1 MIDASQHYLNRE
13 LANLDFQER
22 VLELAHNDRLPL
34 LERVKFVAIVSHN
47 LDEFFQVRV
56 AGLLNQVE
64 SDVTSTSPDG
74 LTAAQQLE
82 HIEAKSRAV
91 MERIDA
97 LVGDTILPDLEKN
110 DIRVVGVEDLSAADR
125 DHLAEV
131 FEETIFPVL
140 TPLAVD
146 PSHPFPYISDLSLN
160 LAVLLR
166 PPGREN
172 VQFAR
177 IKIPPILP
185 RFVMLPD
192 GERFVPLENVV
203 AAHLARLFGGQEV
216 VEHSFFRVTRNADYA
231 VEEQEAH
238 DLLQAMESVLQFRRR
253 SAAAVRLEIGPA
265 VTERVE
271 RLLIREL
278 GITPR
283 QVFRRTAPLDLS
295 GLWTFVGLD
304 RPDLKEEPWHP
315 VTQQRLAES
324 AKPDL
329 FAEIRAGDI
338 LVHHPYESFATS
350 TGAFL
355 AQAAADPEVLAI
367 KQTLYRTSIP
377 ADPAIGGERSVVEM
391 LIAAAEAGKQVV
403 VLVELKARF
412 DEAANI
418 DWAKMLENAGAHV
431 VYGVAGLKTH
441 SKTLL
446 VVRREGKSLRRYCHI
461 GTGNYNPNT
470 ARLYEDLGLFTCDP
484 KIGADLSEVF
494 NRLTGYASDQRY
506 RRLLVAPEM
515 LRTRITE
522 LIRDE
527 SERGADGE
535 IVMKI
540 NHLVDP
546 AIIDELYL
554 ASQQGCRIK
563 LIVRGMS
570 SIRPGVPGLSDT
582 ITLRSIVGR
591 FLEHSR
597 IYRFGPAGAAARYYI
612 GSADMMQRNLNGR
625 VETLAPVR
633 DDGARERLEEIIE
646 VQLADDELAWEL
658 SADGTWSKA
667 PTTGGIN
674 SHDRLQELAVARA
687 RGSAPGTDS

>member
-1 MIDASQHYLNRE
+1 MIDDSQRYLNRE

-22 VLELAHNDRLPL
+22 VLELAENDRLPL

-64 SDVTSTSPDG
+64 SDVTPMSPDG

-97 LVGDTILPDLEKN
+97 LVGSTILPGLEKN
-110 DIRVVGVEDLSAADR
+110 DIRVVGVEELSAADR

-185 RFVMLPD
+185 RFVVLPD

-295 GLWTFVGLD
+295 GLWTFV
-304 RPDLKEEPWHP
+304 
-315 VTQQRLAES
+315 
-324 AKPDL
+324 
-329 FAEIRAGDI
+329 
-338 LVHHPYESFATS
+338 
-350 TGAFL
+350 
-355 AQAAADPEVLAI
+355 
-367 KQTLYRTSIP
+367 
-377 ADPAIGGERSVVEM
+377 
-391 LIAAAEAGKQVV
+391 
-403 VLVELKARF
+403 
-412 DEAANI
+412 
-418 DWAKMLENAGAHV
+418 
-431 VYGVAGLKTH
+431 
-441 SKTLL
+441 
-446 VVRREGKSLRRYCHI
+446 
-461 GTGNYNPNT
+461 
-470 ARLYEDLGLFTCDP
+470 
-484 KIGADLSEVF
+484 
-494 NRLTGYASDQRY
+494 
-506 RRLLVAPEM
+506 
-515 LRTRITE
+515 
-522 LIRDE
+522 
-527 SERGADGE
+527 
-535 IVMKI
+535 
-540 NHLVDP
+540 
-546 AIIDELYL
+546 
-554 ASQQGCRIK
+554 
-563 LIVRGMS
+563 LIV
-570 SIRPGVPGLSDT
+570 V
-582 ITLRSIVGR
+582 
-591 FLEHSR
+591 
-597 IYRFGPAGAAARYYI
+597 
-612 GSADMMQRNLNGR
+612 
-625 VETLAPVR
+625 
-633 DDGARERLEEIIE
+633 
-646 VQLADDELAWEL
+646 
-658 SADGTWSKA
+658 
-667 PTTGGIN
+667 
-674 SHDRLQELAVARA
+674 
-687 RGSAPGTDS
+687 